1 MAISSAYHKTRAD
14 ILEEEQVIAA
24 ANRDPKHFEPL
35 YRSYYEPI
43 FRFVYKRLD
52 SMDQAQDVTSQV
64 FLKALTNLK
73 KYQSRGLPFGSWLYR
88 IAISEVN
95 NMYKA
100 NKATRALNIDTVNL
114 NHMMQEMEEDQ
125 SEEHRQLLVQGL
137 RHLKEEDLA
146 LVEMRFFEKRPFK
159 EIGEILGI
167 TENNAKVRLYRA
179 LDRLKKTVTTTDQPQ
194 AGNGQENNKTT
205 R

>member
-1 MAISSAYHKTRAD
+1 
-14 ILEEEQVIAA
+14 
-24 ANRDPKHFEPL
+24 
-35 YRSYYEPI
+35 
-43 FRFVYKRLD
+43 
-52 SMDQAQDVTSQV
+52 MDQAQDVTSQV

-88 IAISEVN
+88 IAVSEVN

-114 NHMMQEMEEDQ
+114 NHMMNEMEEDQ
-125 SEEHRQLLVQGL
+125 SDEHRQLLVESL
-137 RHLKEEDLA
+137 RHLKEDDLL

-159 EIGEILGI
+159 EIGEILNI

-179 LDRLKKTVTTTDQPQ
+179 MDRLKKTVTSIAPSD
-194 AGNGQENNKTT
+194 ANNKTT

>member
-24 ANRDPKHFEPL
+24 AKRDPKRFEPL

-52 SMDQAQDVTSQV
+52 SMEQAQDVTSQV

-88 IAISEVN
+88 IAVSEVN
-95 NMYKA
+95 NM
-100 NKATRALNIDTVNL
+100 
-114 NHMMQEMEEDQ
+114 
-125 SEEHRQLLVQGL
+125 
-137 RHLKEEDLA
+137 
-146 LVEMRFFEKRPFK
+146 
-159 EIGEILGI
+159 
-167 TENNAKVRLYRA
+167 
-179 LDRLKKTVTTTDQPQ
+179 
-194 AGNGQENNKTT
+194 
-205 R
+205 